1 MQVTLQPCGR
11 KFISLRVADIAIMHT
26 LEAIDGAEATII
38 VLVNSSGFA

>member
-1 MQVTLQPCGR
+1 MQASAGFYKQGL
-11 KFISLRVADIAIMHT
+11 INIAIMHT